1 MVGCIAYRD
10 LSGTICEMK
19 QPFVRKGQGT
29 GRRLCLALID
39 AARSNGYALMRLDT
53 ANLLI
58 ETIALCRSVGFR
70 DCPAYNEYPD
80 ELLPQIVFM
89 DVPLRAAEAD

>member
-1 MVGCIAYRD
+1 MKRGSRRYR
-10 LSGTICEMK
+10 LIITG
-19 QPFVRKGQGT
+19 
-29 GRRLCLALID
+29 GRRCSQPSRCSVGTSCSD

-80 ELLPQIVFM
+80 ELLPYIVFM